1 MARLKSNTSRR
12 KQDLAVSRRK
22 RPHRRG
28 RWLLRAFEA
37 GLMLALLG
45 VAGFYGYRYVR
56 DNDGFQI
63 RKVTVEG
70 VQLLSQEEV
79 AHASGVSANDNI
91 LLIDQ
96 EAVRARVEALPYVR
110 TCAVSVVFPDT
121 VQLIIEEREPAA
133 SVLVHSRAYEI
144 DAEGFVL
151 KEYAANE
158 LPRTPFI
165 TNVRDLEFIEVGK
178 PIRESALHEALE
190 VWSAYE
196 TQQERHGVPVAELA
210 AFATNDIRMYSPE
223 LPYEL
228 RWGRGDYPRQ
238 AERLA
243 LFWDQVDK
251 ATVCDQYLDLRFGA
265 DLICK

>member
-1 MARLKSNTSRR
+1 MAARKTKTSRR
-12 KQDLAVSRRK
+12 KPNARATARK
-22 RPHRRG
+22 PHRRRG
-28 RWLLRAFEA
+28 RWLLRGFEA
-37 GLMLALLG
+37 LLMLALLG
-45 VAGFYGYRYVR
+45 AAGYYGYEYMQ
-56 DNDGFQI
+56 DNDGF
-63 RKVTVEG
+63 RVTEVTVDG
-70 VQLLSQEEV
+70 VHILTAEQVV
-79 AHASGVSANDNI
+79 AQSGITLEDNI
-91 LLIDQ
+91 LMLDQ
-96 EAVRARVEALPYVR
+96 EAIRARIEQMPYVR

-121 VQLIIEEREPAA
+121 VELVVEERVPAA
-133 SVLVHSRAYEI
+133 SLLVHSRAYEI
-144 DAEGFVL
+144 DAEGVVL

-165 TNVRDLEFIEVGK
+165 TNVKDLEFVEIGDEL
-178 PIRESALHEALE
+178 EHAALHEALD
-190 VWSAYE
+190 VWQAYE
-196 TQQERHGVPVAELA
+196 SRQDHHGVPVAELA

-251 ATVCDQYLDLRFGA
+251 ATVCDAYLDLRFGA